1 MHSRQELQL
10 FSSLWYLLL
19 NVNGCTLRA
28 DLICISHALITKHP
42 QHFRHEG
49 LMAKSRLFRKLLLSQ
64 RWDNL
69 VAVPGKGGKLRREF
83 SLLTANRR
91 TALAGC
97 QPGARGESVRESRKT
112 EISELALGRNER
124 QRVFYGE
131 AYVSG
136 RRSSLS

>member
-10 FSSLWYLLL
+10 FASLWYLLL

-28 DLICISHALITKHP
+28 DLVCISHALITKHP

-83 SLLTANRR
+83 SLLTTNTRA
-91 TALAGC
+91 ALAGC
-97 QPGARGESVRESRKT
+97 QP
-112 EISELALGRNER
+112 ER
-124 QRVFYGE
+124 AE
-131 AYVSG
+131 KASG
-136 RRSSLS
+136 KAG